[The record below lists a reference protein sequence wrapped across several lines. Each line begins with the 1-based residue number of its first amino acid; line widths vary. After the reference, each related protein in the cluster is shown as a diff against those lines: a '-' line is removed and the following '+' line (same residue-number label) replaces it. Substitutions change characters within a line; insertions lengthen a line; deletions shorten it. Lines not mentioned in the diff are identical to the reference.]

1 MMDNPFFRKAKQ
13 LLQRLSHNG
22 FEAYIVGG
30 AVRDYVLK
38 KNCSDIDIVTS
49 ATPEQIQQLYPQS
62 FQMNTAH
69 QTVIVRVDS
78 LNYEITTMRGYSIEE
93 DLSKRDL
100 TINSMAMDATGTIID
115 PCEGQIDLNNQLL
128 RSHHPEIRIKEDPLR
143 LLRIAR
149 FMSQLGFSIDQ
160 ALEQAVYANAP
171 MLRFVATE
179 RFAKEWLKL
188 LQGSNVLDAL
198 QLIQSTKLYRYMTGF
213 HLTKE
218 QLEHL
223 MLLPLSQK
231 ESDILTWSTFALVY
245 QPPSS
250 SYLRK
255 LAVSSEVRRQVKV
268 RLEWYEKRKTER
280 WNPTSLFDA
289 TLAVALDVE
298 TLRKKMHLPTISG
311 QDLEKIWGSLS
322 IHRRS
327 ELAINGHDLLKS
339 GKSAGRWINDAL
351 RQAELAVIN
360 RKCVN
365 EKSQL
370 LKWLEGRMFI

>member
-30 AVRDYVLK
+30 AVRDYLLK

-78 LNYEITTMRGYSIEE
+78 LNYEMTTMRGCSIEE

-100 TINSMAMDATGTIID
+100 TINSMAMDATGKIID
-115 PCEGQIDLNNQLL
+115 PCKGQVDLKNQLL
-128 RSHHPEIRIKEDPLR
+128 RSYYPEIRIEEDPLR

-149 FMSQLGFSIDQ
+149 FMSQLGYQIDQ
-160 ALEQAVYANAP
+160 ALEQAVYAHAP

-179 RFAKEWLKL
+179 RFAKEWLKT
-188 LQGSNVLDAL
+188 LQGPHVLVAL
-198 QLIQSTKLYRYMTGF
+198 QLIQSSKLYRYMTGF
-213 HLTKE
+213 HLTKD

-223 MLLPLSQK
+223 MSLPLSQK
-231 ESDILTWSTFALVY
+231 ESDILTWSTFSLVHH
-245 QPPSS
+245 PPSS

-289 TLAVALDVE
+289 TLSVVLDVE
-298 TLRKKMHLPTISG
+298 TLRKKMQLPTMSG
-311 QDLEKIWGSLS
+311 EGLEKTWESLP

-327 ELAINGHDLLKS
+327 ELAINGHDLMENGRS
-339 GKSAGRWINDAL
+339 PGRWINDAL

-360 RKCVN
+360 RKCIN